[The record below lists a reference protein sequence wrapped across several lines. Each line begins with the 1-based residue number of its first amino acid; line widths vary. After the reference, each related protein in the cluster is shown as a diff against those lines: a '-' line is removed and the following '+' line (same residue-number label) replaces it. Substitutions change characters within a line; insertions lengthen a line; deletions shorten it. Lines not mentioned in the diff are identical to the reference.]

1 MKTDNSDIVFW
12 KRIFSQRELIFSQNH
27 HIIGRKKESLWE
39 TLTTTNWQRERGI
52 MKSSLILLRYMSI
65 NQITGWCTCKV
76 FETNAKW
83 DNVNTT
89 GCIDYLDYTKR
100 TKNIQQIDNVLA
112 RVSHH
117 EKSFIIEKE
126 KIFGWEKYPLSR

>member
-1 MKTDNSDIVFW
+1 MW
-12 KRIFSQRELIFSQNH
+12 
-27 HIIGRKKESLWE
+27 
-39 TLTTTNWQRERGI
+39 
-52 MKSSLILLRYMSI
+52 
-65 NQITGWCTCKV
+65 
-76 FETNAKW
+76 
-83 DNVNTT
+83 NTT

-126 KIFGWEKYPLSR
+126 KIFG